1 MGVDPI
7 SLAVAAVTTL
17 ASTAFSVSQ
26 QQKQASAQKKAA
38 NQANKIAQQ
47 QADSAAKQAQAA
59 QDEMNKSASKQA
71 SVGGYMNTAGQKGG
85 LSSTMLTGPAGVDS
99 SLLDLGKTTLLG
111 Q

>member
-59 QDEMNKSASKQA
+59 QEAMNKPKQA
-71 SVGGYMNTAGQKGG
+71 TVGGYLNTAGAKGG
-85 LSSTMLTGPAGVDS
+85 LSSTMLTGPTGVDS

>member
-59 QDEMNKSASKQA
+59 QEAMNKPKQA
-71 SVGGYMNTAGQKGG
+71 AIGGYLNTSGQKGG
-85 LSSTMLTGPAGVDS
+85 LSSTMLTGPTGVDS

>member
-26 QQKQASAQKKAA
+26 QQKQASAQKKAVK
-38 NQANKIAQQ
+38 QANKIAQQ

-59 QDEMNKSASKQA
+59 QDAMNKSATKQA

-85 LSSTMLTGPAGVDS
+85 LSSTMLTGPAGVQTPS
-99 SLLDLGKTTLLG
+99 STTPGKTLLG

>member
-1 MGVDPI
+1 MGVETV
-7 SLAVAAVTTL
+7 LFAAAT
-17 ASTAFSVSQ
+17 AISTAFSVSQ

-59 QDEMNKSASKQA
+59 QDAMNKSAPKQA

-85 LSSTMLTGPAGVDS
+85 LSSTMLTGPTGVDS